1 MTEKAQVDNFE
12 TRRKILASNRWDT
25 PPKKKKIRAKRKM
38 SLIYNTNQFTNYPYI
53 RRVEQTRVPVYESGP
68 ILNVLK
74 SKNEDYDNIM
84 KIKPVF
90 EQSDSESDYDSIE
103 WNIK

>member
-1 MTEKAQVDNFE
+1 MTEKPQVDTFE
-12 TRRKILASNRWDT
+12 TKKKFLSSNRWNT
-25 PPKKKKIRAKRKM
+25 PPKKTKTRAKRKM

-53 RRVEQTRVPVYESGP
+53 RRVVQTRVPVYESGP

-90 EQSDSESDYDSIE
+90 E
-103 WNIK
+103 